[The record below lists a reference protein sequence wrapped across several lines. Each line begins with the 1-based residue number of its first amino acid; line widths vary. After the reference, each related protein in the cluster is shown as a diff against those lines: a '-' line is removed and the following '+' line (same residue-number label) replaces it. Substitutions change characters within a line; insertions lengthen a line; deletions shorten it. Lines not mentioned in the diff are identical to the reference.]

1 VQSRKPRTDSRSNWQ
16 SVVWRTRYARPLRVD
31 FSGATMATTEP
42 TATSPI
48 GRDTLRI
55 DGARKVTGL
64 AQYTSDFNF
73 PGMLYAVPVEATIA
87 NGKLLT
93 LDTSAA
99 GKMPGVRAIFH
110 RGNIGKIFRSTPAPG
125 FDRVCLERRPAF
137 EDDVIRYYGQYIALA
152 VADTFETAKAA
163 ADAVRAT
170 YSKEKPNVESRLEAG
185 DDPDVV
191 LTAYGPVERLQS
203 HRGDA
208 AAAFASA
215 PVKLDETYVTP
226 AETHNPLE
234 LHSTTAIWDGQML
247 TLYDS
252 TQGVVNLRSV
262 LSQMF
267 GLPKENV
274 RVISKFLGSGFGG
287 KLYPWSHVPL
297 AAAAARQLGK
307 PVKLVVSRKMM
318 FQTVGHRARTQQR
331 VRLGATRE
339 GKLLSLQ
346 HDYIYHMSMLDPYH
360 EDCGEATPFHYSVPN
375 LRVTFGRAR
384 RNIGATADMRGPGAV
399 PGLYATESAMNEMAD
414 QLKID
419 PVQFRLLNE
428 PKVDESLNIPFS
440 SRHYVECLNLGAEK
454 FGWSK
459 RNPAVGS
466 MKRNG
471 LTLGWGI
478 AGAAWVAGRFAAEAN
493 MQLRDD
499 GTVRVACA
507 TQDIGTGTYTILAQ
521 LASEKTGVPVD
532 KIEVELGDSA
542 LPDGPISGGSLATSS
557 VIPAVFKAADQAIA
571 SLLLVAVSTPGS
583 PFLGHK
589 PEDLALEGGR
599 IFVKAE
605 GVAKGVAFGDV
616 LRRANARLVTGSGSS
631 EQTAFVPNPK
641 FSKHSFGC
649 HFVEVTWQPEI
660 ARLRVSRVV
669 TVMDAGCILNPL
681 TGRNQIQGAVV
692 MGIGMALFEH
702 TTYDPQNG
710 APINSNLADYIMT
723 VSADAPPIDVHF
735 LDYPDKEI
743 NELGARGIGEIGLAG
758 VAAAITEAVHHA
770 TGVRIRE
777 LPVKIEDLLT

>member
-1 VQSRKPRTDSRSNWQ
+1 
-16 SVVWRTRYARPLRVD
+16 
-31 FSGATMATTEP
+31 MATTQQSP
-42 TATSPI
+42 ATSPI

-55 DGARKVTGL
+55 DGPRKVTGL

-99 GKMPGVRAIFH
+99 DKVPGVRAVFH
-110 RGNIGKIFRSTPAPG
+110 RGNIGRIFRSTPAPG
-125 FDRVCLERRPAF
+125 FDRVCLERRPPF

-152 VADTFETAKAA
+152 VADTFEAAKAA

-185 DDPDVV
+185 NDPEVV
-191 LTAYGPVERLQS
+191 FTAYGPQARLQS

-208 AAAFASA
+208 EAAFANA
-215 PVKLDETYVTP
+215 PVKLDETYITP

-234 LHSTTAIWDGQML
+234 LHATTAIWEGQLL
-247 TLYDS
+247 TLYDA

-262 LSQMF
+262 LAQMF

-274 RVISKFLGSGFGG
+274 RVIAKFLGSGFGG
-287 KLYPWSHVPL
+287 KLYPWTHVSL
-297 AAAAARQLGK
+297 AAAAARQLSK

-318 FQTVGHRARTQQR
+318 FQAVGHRARTQQR
-331 VRLGATRE
+331 IRLGATSE

-346 HDYIYHMSMLDPYH
+346 HDYIYHMSMIDNYH

-419 PVQFRLLNE
+419 PVRFRLLNE
-428 PKVDESLNIPFS
+428 PKIDESLNLPFS

-459 RNPAVGS
+459 RTPQAGS
-466 MKRNG
+466 MKRDG
-471 LTLGWGI
+471 LTLGWGM
-478 AGAAWVAGRFAAEAN
+478 AGCTWMAARFPAEATIH
-493 MQLRDD
+493 LRDD
-499 GTVRVACA
+499 GTVRVACG
-507 TQDIGTGTYTILAQ
+507 TQDIGTGTYTNLAQ
-521 LASEKTGVPVD
+521 IASEKTGVPLN
-532 KIEVELGDSA
+532 KIEVALGDTS
-542 LPDGPISGGSLATSS
+542 LPPGPISGGSMATAS
-557 VIPAVFKAADQAIA
+557 VIPAVWAAADSAIT
-571 SLLLVAVSTPGS
+571 SLLSTATSTPGG
-583 PFLGHK
+583 PFEHRK
-589 PEDLALEGGR
+589 PDDLALEGGKV
-599 IFVKAE
+599 FVKAE
-605 GVAKGVAFGDV
+605 GPGKAVPFADI
-616 LRRANARLVTGSGSS
+616 LRRANLRLATGSGKS
-631 EQTAFVPNPK
+631 ESTFGNPRPK
-641 FSKHSFGC
+641 FSSHSFGC

-669 TVMDAGCILNPL
+669 SVIDAGRIINPL
-681 TGRNQIQGAVV
+681 AGRNQIEGAVV

-702 TTYDPQNG
+702 T
-710 APINSNLADYIMT
+710 S
-723 VSADAPPIDVHF
+723 
-735 LDYPDKEI
+735 
-743 NELGARGIGEIGLAG
+743 
-758 VAAAITEAVHHA
+758 
-770 TGVRIRE
+770 
-777 LPVKIEDLLT
+777 

>member
-1 VQSRKPRTDSRSNWQ
+1 
-16 SVVWRTRYARPLRVD
+16 
-31 FSGATMATTEP
+31 MATTEQTP
-42 TATSPI
+42 ATSPI
-48 GRDTLRI
+48 GRDTQRI
-55 DGARKVTGL
+55 DGPRKVTGL

-73 PGMLYAVPVEATIA
+73 PGMLYGVPVEATIA
-87 NGKLLT
+87 HGKLVT

-99 GKMPGVRAIFH
+99 EKMPGVRAIFH
-110 RGNIGKIFRSTPAPG
+110 RGNIGRIFRSTPAPG
-125 FDRVCLERRPAF
+125 FDRVCLERRPPF

-152 VADTFETAKAA
+152 VADTFEAAKAA

-185 DDPDVV
+185 NDPDVI
-191 LTAYGPVERLQS
+191 LTAYGPQARLQS

-252 TQGVVNLRSV
+252 TQGVVNLRGV
-262 LSQMF
+262 LAQMF

-274 RVISKFLGSGFGG
+274 RVIAKFLGSGFGG
-287 KLYPWSHVPL
+287 KLYPWTHVSL
-297 AAAAARQLGK
+297 AAAAARQAGK

-331 VRLGATRE
+331 VRIGATPE
-339 GKLLSLQ
+339 GKLISLH
-346 HDYIYHMSMLDPYH
+346 HDYLYHLSMIDSYH

-375 LRVTFGRAR
+375 LLVTFGRAR
-384 RNIGATADMRGPGAV
+384 RNVGATADMRGPGAV
-399 PGLYATESAMNEMAD
+399 PGLYATESAMNEMAER
-414 QLKID
+414 LKID
-419 PVQFRLLNE
+419 PVRFRLLNE
-428 PKVDESLNIPFS
+428 PKIDESNGLQFS

-459 RNPAVGS
+459 RNPVVGS
-466 MKRNG
+466 MKRDG
-471 LTLGWGI
+471 LTLGWGM
-478 AGAAWVAGRFAAEAN
+478 AGAAWIAGRFAAEAN

-499 GTVRVACA
+499 GTVRIACA
-507 TQDIGTGTYTILAQ
+507 TQDIGTGMYTILAQ
-521 LASEKTGVPVD
+521 LASEKTGVAVN
-532 KIEVELGDSA
+532 KIEVDLGDSA

-557 VIPAVFKAADQAIA
+557 VIPAVFKAADQAIT
-571 SLLLVAVSTPGS
+571 SLMIVAVSTAGS
-583 PFLGHK
+583 PFSGHK
-589 PEDLALEGGR
+589 PEDLALADGR

-605 GVAKGVAFGDV
+605 GVAKGVAFAEV
-616 LRRANARLVTGSGSS
+616 LRQANVRLVTGSGSS
-631 EQTAFVPNPK
+631 EQTAFTPNPK
-641 FSKHSFGC
+641 FSMHSFGC

-660 ARLRVSRVV
+660 ARLRVGRVV
-669 TVMDAGCILNPL
+669 SVMDAGRILNPL
-681 TGRNQIQGAVV
+681 TGRNQTQGAVV

-702 TTYDPQNG
+702 TTYDQQSG
-710 APINSNLADYIMT
+710 APINSNLADYVMT
-723 VSADAPPIDVHF
+723 VNADAPPIDVHF

-758 VAAAITEAVHHA
+758 IAAAITAAVHHA
-770 TGVRIRE
+770 TGVRVRE
-777 LPVKIEDLLT
+777 LPVKIEDLLV